1 MMAVFSTVLTAEF
14 AAASLVMARSLIR
27 VSSSVNVVLYCLDE
41 AGYESL
47 TKLASERI
55 HVLRF
60 DEIAT
65 EQLKRLRAERKIN
78 AFCWTL
84 KPVVVEHSS
93 KLFPD
98 AMWSAFADSDMMAFS
113 DILPRL
119 QAAGERSAILC
130 PHAFRYPEF
139 TGTDFLFG
147 FFNAGLIAF
156 RTNEKGRE
164 ILSWW
169 KERCLEHCPATPE
182 PDAFGDQKYLD
193 QIPLYWPKDISTGFP
208 FLDCAAWNIGKEKI
222 VTENGRATWQSQTI
236 LMYHFQGLR
245 IHSPSIVDLY
255 ASEFRLSRSAV
266 KLLYRPYLLELKR
279 ATQDIRRVAPSHP
292 LDERPIS
299 AKSLARR
306 FIETLL
312 GRRNL
317 ALW

>member
-164 ILSWW
+164 ILSW
-169 KERCLEHCPATPE
+169 
-182 PDAFGDQKYLD
+182 KYLD